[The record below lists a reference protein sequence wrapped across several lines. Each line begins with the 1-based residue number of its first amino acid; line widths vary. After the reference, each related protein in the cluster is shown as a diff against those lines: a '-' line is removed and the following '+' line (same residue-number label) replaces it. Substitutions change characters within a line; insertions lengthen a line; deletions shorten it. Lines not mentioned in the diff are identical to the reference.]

1 MGRWDTTATKQMK
14 KILLLLIVLTMAPI
28 GSQSTITAEP
38 LICGILNPPE
48 VTGGKSEDCVYGK
61 WYVFAYFR
69 NTTRRS
75 VRVTWKL
82 YKGEVVIDSGKV
94 TVPAGDT
101 FKSKYIEMTVHSNAY
116 FVDWS
121 YQVL

>member
-1 MGRWDTTATKQMK
+1 MAT
-14 KILLLLIVLTMAPI
+14 I

-38 LICGILNPPE
+38 LICGILNQPG
-48 VTGGKSEDCVYGK
+48 VTGGVSEDCVYRK
-61 WYVFAYFR
+61 WYVYAYFI

-101 FKSKYIEMTVHSNAY
+101 FKSKYIEKTVHSNAY